1 MDYLYGKLNKLVER
15 QEYKGLTTDTTEV
28 TVDNANNTI
37 AVDVKY
43 LPTYY
48 EDLLGE
54 IQTALSNLSNIS
66 NGEPEGSIQQKGS
79 KALGENDTA
88 LGTGNITGVKGY
100 YIQKVRFT
108 SESTQLLIGDTQVN
122 PIEVANT
129 ELVPSSSFTA
139 PLWDV
144 GDEVCIV
151 AHYHYDFCAKI
162 TSIQNNLITL
172 DKNLDGGYIGKVV
185 AELNKEDNAIYV
197 PTKPEAGIISLLH
210 SAASTGFDNKAVGK
224 ASFVSGAHNLAA
236 GDYSH
241 VEGRDNE
248 AAYCS
253 HAEGWK
259 TSARGEY
266 AHTEGIGTSTTAD
279 CAHAEGQETKATKRA
294 AHAEGHKTTASGVA
308 SHAEGRST
316 EASGNYSHT
325 EGTSTKASGPCSHA
339 EGDMTVASEFCSHA
353 EGFMT
358 QASGSSSH
366 AEGYDTVASGS
377 HSHAEGYATIAS
389 GSESHAEGNKTKASG
404 SYSHAEGGHDTSYT
418 GEYGATASYTHSEG
432 LDTLA
437 SAQGS
442 HAEGLQSVA
451 SGEYS
456 HAEGQSNATAW
467 QSHAE
472 NNSTASGEQSHAEG
486 AATASGKLSH
496 AENGGEAYGE
506 RSHAEGSGRTG
517 QATGDA
523 GAWEAHAEGAGV
535 ALGVQ
540 SHAEG
545 NGTVASG
552 EQSHVEG
559 KDNTASGRASHAQ
572 GIGNTATAEGQF
584 VAGRYSKEK
593 QNGLSSE
600 QPDNELIVR
609 IGAGQSA
616 ANPWTV
622 FSIDNNGT
630 TCMSSAGV
638 ITGGIVAPWNVIN
651 REYADNRYLGKSGG
665 TVSGNVTIQGD
676 LTVAGTTTTET
687 EKQLLVEANVI
698 ATNANKQPLGALL
711 SGLAINKNAN
721 DTYGLMYDPVADSVK
736 FGQGTLDANNQF
748 VFSANEG
755 HPIAIRDDSEKF
767 TDGHF
772 VKWKASSN
780 SFVDAGVD
788 NDTFVTKSMLNL
800 LTLSPSGAEYNTT
813 NGIKCNGTYSLTTSD
828 GDSYTSGFN
837 STWPIYSGS
846 GIDFL
851 NENGKLRI
859 YLDSEHSILFNNSNS
874 MFTEGMYV
882 PVLQNGNW
890 AQTKATAD
898 ATPDAIAKR
907 DAAGNLKVGAPQNDS
922 DATPKSFVVPKVTT
936 ANILYGTGDS
946 GETKNIKYSTTPVA
960 SSIPVRTS
968 TGTLQMADPTADKD
982 GVNLEYLNS
991 KLPTIG
997 GSQDATQ
1004 TPLSSITYTP
1014 EASIP
1019 TSAVEGVEYACTDFI
1034 AEDDLDSNLQTKI
1047 NSALTQTTADERYV
1061 KKSERGGAKWVPY
1074 SYPECKEC
1082 ILMELK
1088 CNDAELGITSY
1099 LTTAYHEYGGYCIP
1113 LYGQG
1118 GAFIGLA
1125 NTYEDINNHTYQVSS
1140 VLKLSTSGITNISS
1154 ANQTVTAT
1162 RMLVNE

>member
-43 LPTYY
+43 LPPYY
-48 EDLLGE
+48 EELLSQ
-54 IQTALSNLSNIS
+54 IQNALSNLSNIS

-100 YIQKVRFT
+100 YIQKVRFL

-129 ELVPSSSFTA
+129 ELVPSSSFTT

-185 AELNKEDNAIYV
+185 AELDKEDNAIYV

-210 SAASTGFDNKAVGK
+210 SAAVTGFDNKAVGK

-248 AAYCS
+248 AAYAS

-294 AHAEGHKTTASGVA
+294 AHAEGYKTTASGEL
-308 SHAEGRST
+308 SHAEGYNT
-316 EASGNYSHT
+316 EASGYCSHT
-325 EGTSTKASGPCSHA
+325 EGISTKASGTRSHA
-339 EGDMTVASEFCSHA
+339 EGKE
-353 EGFMT
+353 
-358 QASGSSSH
+358 
-366 AEGYDTVASGS
+366 
-377 HSHAEGYATIAS
+377 TIAS
-389 GSESHAEGNKTKASG
+389 GDGSHAEGNKTKASG
-404 SYSHAEGGHDTSYT
+404 FYSHAEGGHDTTYT
-418 GEYGATASYTHSEG
+418 GEYGATASYTHAEG
-432 LDTLA
+432 LDTKA

-442 HAEGLQSVA
+442 HAEGWQSVA

-472 NNSTASGEQSHAEG
+472 NSSTASGEQSHAEG
-486 AATASGKLSH
+486 AAIASGSRSH
-496 AENGGEAYGE
+496 AENEAKAEGANSHAEGSSDALAKGDYSHAEAAGKAYGT

-517 QATGDA
+517 QATGA
-523 GAWEAHAEGAGV
+523 PGAWEAHAEGAGT
-535 ALGVQ
+535 ALGIQ

-545 NGTVASG
+545 GGTVASG
-552 EQSHVEG
+552 AQSHAEG
-559 KDNTASGRASHAQ
+559 QGNTASGKASHAQ
-572 GIGNTATAEGQF
+572 GVGNTATAEGQF
-584 VAGRYSKEK
+584 VAGRYSKTG
-593 QNGLSSE
+593 QNGLSSDQTDE
-600 QPDNELIVR
+600 QLIVR
-609 IGAGQSA
+609 IGAGTSA
-616 ANPWTV
+616 SSPRTV

-638 ITGGIVAPWNVIN
+638 ITDGIVAPWNVIN

-788 NDTFVTKSMLNL
+788 NDTFVTKAMLNS

-859 YLDSEHSILFNNSNS
+859 YLDPEHSILFNNSNS

-882 PVLQNGNW
+882 PVLENGNW

-946 GETKNIKYSTTPVA
+946 GEIKNIKYSTTPVA

-997 GSQDATQ
+997 GSQDANQ

-1019 TSAVEGVEYACTDFI
+1019 TSAIEGVEYACTDFI
-1034 AEDDLDSNLQTKI
+1034 GEDDLDSNLQTKI

-1061 KKSERGGAKWVPY
+1061 KKSERGGVKWVPY
-1074 SYPECKEC
+1074 SYPACKEC
-1082 ILMELK
+1082 ILMELTFSDD
-1088 CNDAELGITSY
+1088 NQGITSY

-1125 NTYEDINNHTYQVSS
+1125 NTYEDTNNHTYVVSS

-1154 ANQTVTAT
+1154 VNQTVTAT

>member
-15 QEYKGLTTDTTEV
+15 QEYKGLTTDTAEV
-28 TVDNANNTI
+28 TVDNANSTI

-43 LPTYY
+43 LPAYY
-48 EDLLGE
+48 EELLNE

-100 YIQKVRFT
+100 YIQKVRFIA
-108 SESTQLLIGDTQVN
+108 SDSTQLLIGDTQVN
-122 PIEVANT
+122 PIEVTYT
-129 ELVPSSSFTA
+129 EPTPSSSFTT

-151 AHYHYDFCAKI
+151 ANYHYDFCAKI

-172 DKNLDGGYIGKVV
+172 DKNLDDGYIGKVV

-224 ASFVSGAHNLAA
+224 ASFASGAHNLAA

-241 VEGRDNE
+241 VEGRNNE
-248 AAYCS
+248 AAYAG

-266 AHTEGIGTSTTAD
+266 AHTEGVGTSTTAD

-294 AHAEGHKTTASGVA
+294 AHAEGYKTTASGEL
-308 SHAEGRST
+308 SHAEGYNT
-316 EASGNYSHT
+316 EASGYCSHT
-325 EGTSTKASGPCSHA
+325 EGISTKASGTRSHA
-339 EGDMTVASEFCSHA
+339 EGNE
-353 EGFMT
+353 
-358 QASGSSSH
+358 
-366 AEGYDTVASGS
+366 
-377 HSHAEGYATIAS
+377 TIAS
-389 GSESHAEGNKTKASG
+389 EDGSHAEGNKTKASG
-404 SYSHAEGGHDTSYT
+404 PNSHAEGGHDTTYT

-442 HAEGLQSVA
+442 HAEGFRSVA
-451 SGEYS
+451 SGQYS

-472 NNSTASGEQSHAEG
+472 NVSTASGKQSHAEG
-486 AATASGKLSH
+486 AATASGSRSH
-496 AENGGEAYGE
+496 AENEARAEGANSHAEGSADALAKGDYSHAEGGGKAYGT

-517 QATGDA
+517 QATGAA

-535 ALGVQ
+535 ALGMQ

-545 NGTVASG
+545 GGTVASG
-552 EQSHVEG
+552 AQSHAEG
-559 KDNTASGRASHAQ
+559 KGNTASGTASHAQ
-572 GIGNTATAEGQF
+572 GIGNTASGEGQF
-584 VAGRYSKEK
+584 AAGRYSKEG
-593 QNGLSSE
+593 QNGIGGAQADSTM
-600 QPDNELIVR
+600 IVR
-609 IGAGQSA
+609 IGAGTKG
-616 ANPWTV
+616 NPKTV
-622 FSIDNNGT
+622 FSIDETGT
-630 TCMSSAGV
+630 TCMSRGAV
-638 ITGGIVAPWNVIN
+638 KTEGIAASWSIIN
-651 REYADNRYLGKSGG
+651 KEYADNRYLGKSGG

-711 SGLAINKNAN
+711 SGLAINKNAS
-721 DTYGLMYDPVADSVK
+721 DTYGLMYDPLVDAVK

-788 NDTFVTKSMLNL
+788 NDTFVTKAMLNL
-800 LTLSPSGAEYNTT
+800 LTLSPAAAEYNTI

-859 YLDSEHSILFNNSNS
+859 YLDSEHSVLFNNSNS

-882 PVLQNGNW
+882 PVLENGKW

-898 ATPDAIAKR
+898 ATPGAIAKR
-907 DAAGNLKVGAPQNDS
+907 DDAGNLKVGAPQNDS

-936 ANILYGTGDS
+936 TNILYGTGDS

-960 SSIPVRTS
+960 SSIPVRTP
-968 TGTLQMADPTADKD
+968 TGTLQMADPTADED

-997 GSQDATQ
+997 GSQAATQ

-1034 AEDDLDSNLQTKI
+1034 GEDDLDSNLQTKI

-1061 KKSERGGAKWVPY
+1061 KKSERGGVKWVPY
-1074 SYPECKEC
+1074 SYPECKDS
-1082 ILMELK
+1082 ILIELHFL
-1088 CNDAELGITSY
+1088 DSSVGLSSY
-1099 LTTAYHEYGGYCIP
+1099 LTTAYHKDEGYCIP

-1118 GAFIGLA
+1118 GTMTGIACV
-1125 NTYEDINNHTYQVSS
+1125 YEDYTTHTYVAGT
-1140 VLKLSTSGITNISS
+1140 VLKLSTSGIENIAS

>member
-15 QEYKGLTTDTTEV
+15 QEYKGLTTDTAEV

-48 EDLLGE
+48 EELLDE

-88 LGTGNITGVKGY
+88 LGTENITGVKGY
-100 YIQKVRFT
+100 YIQKVCFLTEGRFGSAT
-108 SESTQLLIGDTQVN
+108 ELLLGTQQVN
-122 PIEVANT
+122 PIVVSAD
-129 ELVPSSSFTA
+129 ELLPSDETIIPDWSE
-139 PLWDV
+139 

-151 AHYHYDFCAKI
+151 ANYHYDFCAKI
-162 TSIQNNLITL
+162 KMVAHDLVILDTNLSDT
-172 DKNLDGGYIGKVV
+172 YIGKVI
-185 AELNKEDNAIYV
+185 ADLNKEDNAIYV

-210 SAASTGFDNKAVGK
+210 SGAVTGFDNKAVGK

-241 VEGRDNE
+241 VEGRNNE
-248 AAYCS
+248 AAYAG

-266 AHTEGIGTSTTAD
+266 AHTEGVGTATTAD
-279 CAHAEGQETKATKRA
+279 CAHAEGHETKATKRA
-294 AHAEGHKTTASGVA
+294 AHAEGYKTTASGEL
-308 SHAEGRST
+308 SHAEGYNT
-316 EASGNYSHT
+316 EASGYCSHT
-325 EGTSTKASGPCSHA
+325 EGISTKASGTRSHA
-339 EGDMTVASEFCSHA
+339 EGNETL
-353 EGFMT
+353 
-358 QASGSSSH
+358 ASGD
-366 AEGYDTVASGS
+366 G
-377 HSHAEGYATIAS
+377 
-389 GSESHAEGNKTKASG
+389 SHAEGNKTKASG
-404 SYSHAEGGHDTSYT
+404 PNSHAEGGHDTTYT
-418 GEYGATASYTHSEG
+418 GEYGATASYTHTEG
-432 LDTLA
+432 VDTLA

-442 HAEGLQSVA
+442 HAEGFRSVA
-451 SGEYS
+451 SGQYS

-467 QSHAE
+467 QSHSE
-472 NNSTASGEQSHAEG
+472 NNSTASGQQSHAEG
-486 AATASGKLSH
+486 AAIASGSRSH
-496 AENGGEAYGE
+496 AENEARAEGANSHAEGSADALAKGDYSHVEAAGKAYGT

-517 QATGDA
+517 QATGTA
-523 GAWEAHAEGAGV
+523 GAWEAHAEGAGT
-535 ALGVQ
+535 ALGIQ

-545 NGTVASG
+545 GGTVASG
-552 EQSHVEG
+552 AQSHAEG
-559 KDNTASGRASHAQ
+559 IGNTASGKASHAQ
-572 GIGNTATAEGQF
+572 GIGNTASGDGQF
-584 VAGRYSKEK
+584 VAGRYSKTG
-593 QNGLSSE
+593 QNGLSSD

-609 IGAGQSA
+609 VGAGTSA

-638 ITGGIVAPWNVIN
+638 NTGGIVAPWNVIN
-651 REYADNRYLGKSGG
+651 KEYADSRYLGKSGG

-721 DTYGLMYDPVADSVK
+721 DTYGLMYDPVADAVK

-748 VFSANEG
+748 VFSPNEG

-772 VKWKASSN
+772 VKWQASSN

-788 NDTFVTKSMLNL
+788 NDTFVTKAMLNL
-800 LTLSPSGAEYNTT
+800 LTLSPSGAEYNTI

-859 YLDSEHSILFNNSNS
+859 YLDSEHSILFNNANS

-882 PVLQNGNW
+882 AVLENGQW

-898 ATPDAIAKR
+898 ATPHAIAKR
-907 DAAGNLKVGAPQNDS
+907 DDAGNIKVGAPQNDS

-936 ANILYGTGDS
+936 TNILYGTGDS

-1019 TSAVEGVEYACTDFI
+1019 TSPVEGVEYACTDFI
-1034 AEDDLDSNLQTKI
+1034 AEADLDSNLQTKI

-1061 KKSERGGAKWVPY
+1061 KKTEKGGVKWVPY

-1082 ILMELK
+1082 ILMELHFL
-1088 CNDAELGITSY
+1088 DSSLGLDSY
-1099 LTTAYHEYGGYCIP
+1099 LTTAYHEDGGYCIP

-1118 GAFIGLA
+1118 GSMIGIA
-1125 NTYEDINNHTYQVSS
+1125 NTYEDYNTHTYVASL
-1140 VLKLSTSGITNISS
+1140 VLKISTSGIENIASV
-1154 ANQTVTAT
+1154 NQTVTAT